1 MMFKTMTQI
10 GKEYNIDAKTVGKLL
25 YKLKI
30 RDANHSEQK
39 GFPYEQAITHGIA
52 KAFEGRTG
60 EKYYRYNIGPIK
72 EEFEKLL
79 ATLPEQPA
87 PVTTPA
93 TAPEQLSTSSRIE
106 EKLQQMLSLLNSVLE
121 NGEVE
126 KLYRLKADIADIYA
140 LLQESNLQSERQ
152 SIKKSTE

>member
-39 GFPYEQAITHGIA
+39 GFPDEQAITHGIA

-87 PVTTPA
+87 PEATPK
-93 TAPEQLSTSSRIE
+93 QLSSSNRIE
-106 EKLQQMLSLLNSVLE
+106 GKLQQMLSLLNSVLE
-121 NGEVE
+121 NGEVK

>member
-93 TAPEQLSTSSRIE
+93 TASEQLSTSSRIE
-106 EKLQQMLSLLNSVLE
+106 EKLQQMLFLLNSVLE

>member
-79 ATLPEQPA
+79 ATLPEQPV

-93 TAPEQLSTSSRIE
+93 TASEQLSTSSRIE

-140 LLQESNLQSERQ
+140 LLQESNFQSERQ

>member
-1 MMFKTMTQI
+1 MFQTMTQI

-30 RDANHSEQK
+30 RDANHSKQK

-52 KAFEGRTG
+52 KAFEGRSG
-60 EKYYRYNIGPIK
+60 ETYYRYNIGPIK

-79 ATLPEQPA
+79 ATLPEQPISEA
-87 PVTTPA
+87 SLD
-93 TAPEQLSTSSRIE
+93 TAPNRLSISIE
-106 EKLQQMLSLLNSVLE
+106 GKLQQMLSVLNSVLE
-121 NGEVE
+121 SGEVE

-140 LLQESNLQSERQ
+140 LLQKSSLKSDKQSV
-152 SIKKSTE
+152 KKSVQ

>member
-1 MMFKTMTQI
+1 MFKTMTQI

-93 TAPEQLSTSSRIE
+93 TASEQLSTSSRIE

>member
-1 MMFKTMTQI
+1 MFKTMTQI

-60 EKYYRYNIGPIK
+60 EKYYHYNIGPIK

-87 PVTTPA
+87 PEATPD
-93 TAPEQLSTSSRIE
+93 TAPKQLSNSNRIE
-106 EKLQQMLSLLNSVLE
+106 GKLQQILSLLNSVLE
-121 NGEVE
+121 SKEVE

-140 LLQESNLQSERQ
+140 LLQESSLPSDKQSV
-152 SIKKSTE
+152 KKSTE

>member
-1 MMFKTMTQI
+1 MFKTMTQI
-10 GKEYNIDAKTVGKLL
+10 GKEYDIDAKTVGKLL
-25 YKLKI
+25 YKLNI

-60 EKYYRYNIGPIK
+60 ERYYRYNIGPIK

-87 PVTTPA
+87 PEATPDA
-93 TAPEQLSTSSRIE
+93 APKQLSNSIE
-106 EKLQQMLSLLNSVLE
+106 GKLQQMLSLLNSVLQSK
-121 NGEVE
+121 EVE

-140 LLQESNLQSERQ
+140 LLQENNLQSDRQ
-152 SIKKSTE
+152 SIKKSRE

>member
-93 TAPEQLSTSSRIE
+93 TASEQLSTSSRIE

>member
-1 MMFKTMTQI
+1 MFQTMTQI

-79 ATLPEQPA
+79 ATLPEQTA
-87 PVTTPA
+87 SRHDKTTK
-93 TAPEQLSTSSRIE
+93 QSSDNSIE
-106 EKLQQMLSLLNSVLE
+106 GKLQQMLSALNSVLE
-121 NGEVE
+121 SGEVE

-140 LLQESNLQSERQ
+140 LLQESSLQSDKQ
-152 SIKKSTE
+152 TVKKSTE